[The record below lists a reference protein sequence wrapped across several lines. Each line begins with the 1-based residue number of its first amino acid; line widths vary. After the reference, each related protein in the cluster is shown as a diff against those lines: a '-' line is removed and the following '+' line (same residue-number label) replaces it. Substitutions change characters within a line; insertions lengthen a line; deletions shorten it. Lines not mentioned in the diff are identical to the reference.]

1 MSIAIGNVAFAL
13 GLLLYAG
20 ATLLYFLSV
29 ASGQAGGA
37 RRPLGSGAD
46 LSAGAET
53 PEPRRTGF
61 LAYVRFAPVALGLA
75 AVSHLAYITIASFI
89 AHVCPVHSVHFIL
102 SMTSLLATLGYLIA
116 RARFRIDAVGLLV
129 APLGLAFMMGTF
141 FLARPG
147 PEPKLSPAFIGLHV
161 MVNLLGT
168 AAFVLAGAAAALYLV
183 QEKRLK
189 QKRLAKLGNLPPLD
203 TLDRAGH
210 RFLVAGFPLL
220 TVGVITGTFW
230 ARQLEFGTPDEVMR
244 IVFGYATW
252 LLIAGVLLLR
262 AAAGWRGRRA
272 AYGTI
277 AGLSCALAVIVI
289 YLVRPATAVGG

>member
-1 MSIAIGNVAFAL
+1 MSMVIGNIAFAL
-13 GLLLYAG
+13 ALLLYAG
-20 ATLLYFLSV
+20 ATMLFFLSV
-29 ASGQAGGA
+29 AGQTGGN

-46 LSAGAET
+46 LSLPET
-53 PEPRRTGF
+53 G
-61 LAYVRFAPVALGLA
+61 LARYIRFAPHALGLGA
-75 AVSHLAYITIASFI
+75 IGHLAYITIASFI

-102 SMTSLLATLGYLIA
+102 SVTSLLATAGYLAA
-116 RARFRIDAVGLLV
+116 RIRFRIDAVGLLV
-129 APLGLAFMMGTF
+129 APLGLAFLMGTY

-168 AAFVLAGAAAALYLV
+168 ASFVLAGAAAALYLV

-189 QKRLAKLGNLPPLD
+189 KKRLAKIGNLPPLD
-203 TLDRAGH
+203 TLDRAVH
-210 RFLVAGFPLL
+210 RFLMAGFPLL
-220 TVGVITGTFW
+220 TIGVISGTFW

-252 LLIAGVLLLR
+252 LLVAGVLLLR

-277 AGLSCALAVIVI
+277 AGLSCALAVVLI
-289 YLVRPATAVGG
+289 YLIRPASEV